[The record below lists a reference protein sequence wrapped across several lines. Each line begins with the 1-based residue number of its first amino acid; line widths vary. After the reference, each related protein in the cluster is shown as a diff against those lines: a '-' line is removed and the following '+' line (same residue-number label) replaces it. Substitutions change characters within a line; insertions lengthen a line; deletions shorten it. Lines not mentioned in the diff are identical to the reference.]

1 MTDMIARAAKAIR
14 NYVAAI
20 EVGSN
25 ATVEAPD
32 PMVHAESYARIVIA
46 AMREPTIPM
55 CNAGDKEHRGVDD
68 PDDTPRVW
76 RAMIDAAL
84 QKP

>member
-1 MTDMIARAAKAIR
+1 MSEMIKKVSAALAEAQARGFNGPEVLARVAI
-14 NYVAAI
+14 
-20 EVGSN
+20 S
-25 ATVEAPD
+25 
-32 PMVHAESYARIVIA
+32 

-55 CNAGDKEHRGVDD
+55 SNAGDREHRGVDD

-84 QKP
+84 R

>member
-1 MTDMIARAAKAIR
+1 
-14 NYVAAI
+14 
-20 EVGSN
+20 
-25 ATVEAPD
+25 
-32 PMVHAESYARIVIA
+32 MVHAESYARIVIA